1 MANIYDQIKG
11 HKKEILEGT
20 MLAIDPSSASSRSDP
35 AWALFHKG
43 KLISSGI
50 IPVDKKQLIYEKL
63 REQFDWIYGMFGEGL
78 DVIAVEKIRKG
89 HAYLRWSSC
98 IAFLA
103 CRAPLVLE
111 LSPITWHNWVGDSYD
126 KTDIHDA
133 ETIGL
138 CIVNLAKKLKEE

>member
-1 MANIYDQIKG
+1 MSNIYDQIKG

-20 MLAIDPSSASSRSDP
+20 MLAIDPSSSSARSDP

-43 KLISSGI
+43 KLVESGI
-50 IPVDKKQLIYEKL
+50 IPVDKKQPIYEKL
-63 REQFDWIYGMFGEGL
+63 REQFDWIYGMYGEGL

-98 IAFLA
+98 LAFLA

-111 LSPITWHNWVGDSYD
+111 LSPVTWHNFVGDNYD
-126 KTDIHDA
+126 KSDEQDA
-133 ETIGL
+133 ITIGE
-138 CIVNLAKKLKEE
+138 CIVHLATKLKE